1 MLYISGISKKLFAGN
16 GCSSVSMKKISDEKS
31 RARWLIVLLLAGIIF
46 GACASP
52 PPDPNRGQRYELK
65 GKIVSFNKAQQ
76 QVVVEHETIPD
87 FMEAMTMPF
96 TLKEDSAYDVM
107 RVGDSIQATLVVDA
121 ERTRLENPIITQ
133 AIPGAGSAPP
143 KTPGEELAEPEIG
156 ASIPD
161 ISLVNQD
168 GKRINLQQYRGRA
181 LVITFIYTRCPL
193 PDYCTLM
200 SNNFAE
206 IRRGLKESPES
217 GARAH
222 LLSITLDPA
231 YDTPKVLRSY
241 GAAHTEN
248 YQDEKFAQWEF
259 ATGTPAEI
267 QRAANF
273 FGMSYKQDG
282 EEIVHSLRT
291 AVITPDG
298 KLYKMYRGNEWKP
311 AEVLRDLRDLQ
322 SR

>member
-1 MLYISGISKKLFAGN
+1 
-16 GCSSVSMKKISDEKS
+16 MKKISDENR
-31 RARWLIVLLLAGIIF
+31 RARRLILILFVGLIF
-46 GACASP
+46 GACTP

-65 GKIVSFNKAQQ
+65 GKIVSFNKAQR
-76 QVVVEHETIPD
+76 QVLIQHEAVPGLMD
-87 FMEAMTMPF
+87 AMTMPF
-96 TLKEDSAYDVM
+96 TLNEGSAYDVM
-107 RVGDSIQATLVVDA
+107 HAGDTIQAILVVDD
-121 ERTRLENPIITQ
+121 ERTRLENPTITQ
-133 AIPGAGSAPP
+133 AIPAAAGSAA
-143 KTPGEELAEPEIG
+143 KETTTEELAEPEIG
-156 ASIPD
+156 VSVPD
-161 ISLVNQD
+161 LSLVNQD

-206 IRRGLKESPES
+206 INRELKESPELS
-217 GARAH
+217 ASAH

-248 YQDEKFAQWEF
+248 YQNENFARWEF
-259 ATGTPAEI
+259 ATGTPEEI
-267 QRAANF
+267 RRAANF

-282 EEIVHSLRT
+282 DQIVHSLRT
-291 AVITPDG
+291 AVIAPDG

-322 SR
+322 NR

>member
-1 MLYISGISKKLFAGN
+1 
-16 GCSSVSMKKISDEKS
+16 MKKISDELGRVLLS
-31 RARWLIVLLLAGIIF
+31 ILLLLACVIAF
-46 GACASP
+46 GACSS
-52 PPDPNRGQRYELK
+52 PPDPNRGQRYELR

-76 QVVVEHETIPD
+76 QVVVEHEAIPD

-107 RVGDSIQATLVVDA
+107 RPGDSIQATLVVDA

-133 AIPGAGSAPP
+133 AILTTAGSAA
-143 KTPGEELAEPEIG
+143 KETPTEGLSEPEIG
-156 ASIPD
+156 ASVPNLT
-161 ISLVNQD
+161 LVNQD
-168 GKRINLQQYRGRA
+168 GKQISLQQYRGRT

-206 IRRGLKESPES
+206 ITRELKKSPEL
-217 GARAH
+217 GARAR
-222 LLSITLDPA
+222 LLSITLDPKH
-231 YDTPKVLRSY
+231 DTPKVLRSY
-241 GAAHTEN
+241 GAAHTGN
-248 YQDEKFAQWEF
+248 YGNETFAQWEF
-259 ATGTPAEI
+259 ATGTPEEI

-282 EEIVHSLRT
+282 DQITHALRT
-291 AVITPDG
+291 AVIAPDG

-311 AEVLRDLRDLQ
+311 ADVVRDLRDLQ